1 MQGRTFVGVIL
12 IFLGN
17 TLFGCNSIQKTEQVS
32 TLQVATILPGIIS
45 STIIPV
51 ETKETISTET
61 IVPNEVDP
69 ISTPIFLNVEE
80 FPDPSTYSWNL
91 FASGFS
97 SPLGMAAI
105 YDNSNVLYILEQ
117 AGVIR
122 VIKDGVLLSE
132 SFLDLRDRV
141 GSQGN
146 EQGLLGIALDPG
158 FMGNRQFYLNYTNK
172 SGNTTISRFVA
183 NEGYLSANPAS
194 EQVILTQDQPYAN
207 HNGGN
212 LMFGP
217 DGFLYIGLGDGG
229 SGGDP
234 QENAQN
240 KDTLLGKMLRLAV
253 SDQEGYAIPSD
264 NPYTNG
270 GGRAEIWAMGLRN
283 PWRYSFD
290 RSTGDLFIADVG
302 QGDWEEINFLPN
314 NAEPGANFGWDYREG
329 SHPYEGTPPGTIE
342 FIDPIT
348 EYDHSQGCSVTGGFV
363 YRGQNFPDWNGIYL
377 YGDYCSGNVWG
388 LIPKSNGGWD
398 SRLLFETG
406 ENISSFGEDFFGE
419 IYLISHS
426 GSIFKLEK
434 SLITVGYLPLIFN

>member
-1 MQGRTFVGVIL
+1 ML
-12 IFLGN
+12 P
-17 TLFGCNSIQKTEQVS
+17 LFGCQSIQKLEQVP
-32 TLQVATILPGIIS
+32 TIQVATILPEIIS
-45 STIIPV
+45 STLIPV
-51 ETKETISTET
+51 ETKEIISTVT
-61 IVPNEVDP
+61 KVQSAPDP
-69 ISTPIFLNVEE
+69 TSPPVVLTVEE
-80 FPDPSTYSWNL
+80 FPDPTSYSWNL

-97 SPLGMAAI
+97 RPLGMAAI
-105 YDNSNVLYILEQ
+105 YDNSNILYVLEQ
-117 AGVIR
+117 EGVIR
-122 VIKDGVLLSE
+122 VVKDGILLSE

-141 GSQGN
+141 GSRQN
-146 EQGLLGIALDPG
+146 EQGLLGIALEPG
-158 FMGNRQFYLNYTNK
+158 YMENRHFYLNYTNK

-212 LMFGP
+212 IVFGP

-234 QENAQN
+234 QGNAQN
-240 KDTLLGKMLRLAV
+240 KDTLLGKMLRIAV
-253 SDQEGYAIPSD
+253 SDQVGYAIPSD
-264 NPYTNG
+264 NPFANG
-270 GGRAEIWAMGLRN
+270 GGRGEIWAIGLRN

-290 RSTGDLFIADVG
+290 RSTGDLYIADVG

-314 NAEPGANFGWDYREG
+314 TADPGANFGWDYREG
-329 SHPYEGTPPGTIE
+329 SHPFEGTPPGTIE

-363 YRGQNFPDWNGIYL
+363 YRGQNFPEWNGIFL
-377 YGDYCSGNVWG
+377 FGDYCSGNVWG
-388 LIPKSNGGWD
+388 LIPRSNGNWD
-398 SRLLFETG
+398 SRLLFETQ

-434 SLITVGYLPLIFN
+434 TMTTLGYLPLIRN